1 MFNHKHTDT
10 IMNELLQSSEQRI
23 RRIRKEM
30 ISSKIDAL
38 FVNHLPSI
46 RYLTGFSGS
55 SALLIIKQD
64 ALYFFTNDLYEMQ
77 IKNEVYP
84 IKGLSTFITRSSIAE
99 MASRKIL
106 SKVKRLGVS
115 EGSMTHAMYK
125 ALTTA
130 FPNVNMVS
138 DAGIVQTINMQKMPH
153 EVEHIRKASKIAS
166 KVFQSII
173 KVIKPGISE
182 ADIAAEISYQGRK
195 AGAEKESFDIIVV
208 SGERSA
214 MPHGRATNKKIKKGD
229 AITMDFGFYVNG
241 FASDM
246 TRTVFVGKASQRQKL
261 VYNTVLEAVLTA
273 NAAAKAG
280 IDCKKLDGIARTIIE
295 KAGFGEFFR
304 HSLGHGLGIEVHES
318 PRISREAGGEKVP
331 NGSVITIEPGIY
343 LPGEFGVRI
352 EDDLHI
358 AGKGAEVLTLAS
370 KQLLEL

>member
-1 MFNHKHTDT
+1 
-10 IMNELLQSSEQRI
+10 MNEHIQSSEQRI
-23 RRIRKEM
+23 RRIRREM
-30 ISSKIDAL
+30 QQAKMDAI

-64 ALYFFTNDLYEMQ
+64 ALYFLTNDLYEMQ
-77 IKNEVYP
+77 IKHEVYQL
-84 IKGLSTFITRSSIAE
+84 KGLSTFITRSFIAE
-99 MASRKIL
+99 IAAQKVF
-106 SKVKRLGVS
+106 SKVKQLGIS
-115 EGSMTHAMYK
+115 EGSMSYSMHK
-125 ALTTA
+125 ALTSA
-130 FPNVNMVS
+130 FPKIKTIS
-138 DAGIVQTINMQKMPH
+138 DGGIVQKINMQKMPH
-153 EVEHIRKASKIAS
+153 EVEHIRKAAKIAS

-173 KVIKPGISE
+173 KEIKPGIRE
-182 ADIAAEISYQGRK
+182 ADISAEIAYQGRK
-195 AGAEKESFDIIVV
+195 AGAEKEAFDIIVV

-246 TRTVFVGKASQRQKL
+246 TRTVFVGKASDRQKL

-280 IDCKKLDGIARTIIE
+280 IDCKKLDGIARNIIE

-318 PRISREAGGEKVP
+318 PRVSREAGGEKVP

>member
-1 MFNHKHTDT
+1 
-10 IMNELLQSSEQRI
+10 MNELLQSAEQRI

-30 ISSKIDAL
+30 QQLKLDAL
-38 FVNHLPSI
+38 LVNHLPSI

-55 SALLIIKQD
+55 SALFIIRQD

-77 IKNEVYP
+77 IQHEVYQL
-84 IKGLSTFITRSSIAE
+84 KGMSTFISRSSIAE
-99 MASRKIL
+99 MAKQKVFA
-106 SKVKRLGVS
+106 KVKQLGIS
-115 EGSMTHAMYK
+115 EGSMTHAMHRT
-125 ALTTA
+125 LTSA
-130 FPNVNMVS
+130 FPKVKAVS
-138 DAGIVQTINMQKMPH
+138 DAGIVHNIIMQKMPH
-153 EVEHIRKASKIAS
+153 EVEHIRKAAKIAS

-173 KVIKPGISE
+173 KEIKPGITE
-182 ADIAAEISYQGRK
+182 ADISAEISYQGRK

-246 TRTVFVGKASQRQKL
+246 TRTVFVGKASNRQKL

-280 IDCKKLDGIARTIIE
+280 IDCKKLDGIARNIIE

>member
-1 MFNHKHTDT
+1 
-10 IMNELLQSSEQRI
+10 MNSLTHSAEQRI
-23 RRIRKEM
+23 RRIRKDM
-30 ISSKIDAL
+30 QASKMDAL
-38 FVNHLPSI
+38 LINHLPSI

-55 SALLIIKQD
+55 SALLIIKHD
-64 ALYFFTNDLYEMQ
+64 ALFFLTNDLYEMQ
-77 IKNEVYP
+77 IKNEVYQL
-84 IKGLSTFITRSSIAE
+84 KGLTTIITRSFIGE
-99 MASRKIL
+99 MASRKVL
-106 SKVKRLGVS
+106 SKVKQLGIS
-115 EGSMTHAMYK
+115 EGSMTYAMHK
-125 ALTTA
+125 ALSTA
-130 FPNVNMVS
+130 FPKVKTVS
-138 DAGIVQTINMQKMPH
+138 DSGMVQKVNITKMPH
-153 EVEHIRKASKIAS
+153 ELEHIRKAAKIAT

-173 KVIKPGISE
+173 KEIKPGITE
-182 ADIAAEISYQGRK
+182 ADLAAEISYQGRK

-214 MPHGRATNKKIKKGD
+214 MPHGRATNKKLKKGD
-229 AITMDFGFYVNG
+229 AITMDFGFYVEG

-246 TRTVFVGKASQRQKL
+246 TRTVFVGKASERQKL
-261 VYNTVLEAVLTA
+261 VYNTVLEAVETA
-273 NAAAKAG
+273 NDAAKAG

-304 HSLGHGLGIEVHES
+304 HSLGHGLGIEVHDS
-318 PRISREAGGEKVP
+318 PRISREAGGEKVL